1 MKVLVTGGAGF
12 IGSHLVERLLELG
25 HEISVIDDLSAG
37 GHEFA
42 GFLRGHPRCALVES
56 TILDRKTVDRLVQ
69 NNDCVFH
76 LAAVLGVK
84 NCVDDPVKIIEVN
97 VGGTRNIVESCHARK
112 KRLVFSSTS
121 EVYGKNSELPFAE
134 DRSDR
139 VLGPTS
145 IHRWSY
151 ATAKALDEHL
161 CLGYAKKGLRVTVVR
176 YFNTYGS
183 RAEGTPYT
191 GVVPIFI
198 NAALRGEP
206 LLVHGDGRQ
215 TRCFTYVKD
224 CVDGTI
230 RALRKE
236 AEGNVYNIGTT
247 DEISIADMAA
257 KIIQLSG
264 SPSEIRLVAHETVY
278 GTGYED
284 MQRRVPDLSKA
295 YAVLGYDPQTS
306 LDRGLLETI
315 SWHRRRLADKRSG

>member
-12 IGSHLVERLLELG
+12 IGSHLVERLIELG
-25 HEISVIDDLSAG
+25 HEISVIDDLSG
-37 GHEFA
+37 GGSEFA
-42 GFLRGHPRCALVES
+42 ELLREHPQCTLVEDS
-56 TILDRKTVDRLVQ
+56 ILNRETVEELVQ
-69 NNDCVFH
+69 SNDCVFH
-76 LAAVLGVK
+76 LAALLGVK
-84 NCVDDPVKIIEVN
+84 NCVDDPAKIIEIN
-97 VGGTRNIVESCHARK
+97 VEGTRNIVESCHASK
-112 KRLVFSSTS
+112 KKLVFSSTS
-121 EVYGKNSELPFAE
+121 EVYGKNSDLPFAE

-161 CLGYAKKGLRVTVVR
+161 CLGYAKRGLRVTIVR

-183 RAEGTPYT
+183 RAEGTPYA

-236 AEGNVYNIGTT
+236 AEGGVYNIGTT

-264 SPSEIRLVAHETVY
+264 SPSEIRLVPHETIY
-278 GTGYED
+278 GVGYED

-295 YAVLGYDPQTS
+295 YAMLGYDPQTS

-315 SWHRRRLADKRSG
+315 SWHRRRLAEKRSG